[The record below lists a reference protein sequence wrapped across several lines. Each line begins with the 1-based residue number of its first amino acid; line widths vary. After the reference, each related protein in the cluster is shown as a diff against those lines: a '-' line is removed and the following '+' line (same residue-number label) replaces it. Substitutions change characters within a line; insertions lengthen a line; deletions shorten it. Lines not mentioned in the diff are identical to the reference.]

1 MKSNPNNELIK
12 NLMAM
17 RENSQNEH
25 EIIYLSKIIKGL
37 EDGLISLN
45 WVNRRPYKTFDR
57 MSNLYRGKFLV
68 DICVSYYCY
77 ESFLLEKL
85 FCL

>member
-45 WVNRRPYKTFDR
+45 
-57 MSNLYRGKFLV
+57 
-68 DICVSYYCY
+68 
-77 ESFLLEKL
+77 
-85 FCL
+85 